1 MSIPVNVKQTTKKK
15 LTEKLWVQ
23 MLLKTFSE
31 IILPRLIYVLV
42 KPNCLHF
49 VLTANR
55 TFATVPSQKSLIP
68 IIIKAN
74 HWRPNLTV
82 E

>member
-1 MSIPVNVKQTTKKK
+1 MGSNVAEDFFWDNF
-15 LTEKLWVQ
+15 TEADL
-23 MLLKTFSE
+23 
-31 IILPRLIYVLV
+31 YVLV